1 MNSTPLRATGW
12 SASATGEAHGDKTG
26 ERRGLEEAAVA
37 RLDLLKHLQRL
48 FARRI
53 AEQTVNRVPRGPV
66 MMSALADGDERRQR
80 VTHHRQTQG
89 GKPVARECSQLEGQL
104 DDIVPA
110 AFAG

>member
-1 MNSTPLRATGW
+1 MRVDRPAAVGAHGGLDKLHALARDGVVREP
-12 SASATGEAHGDKTG
+12 ATGEAHGDKTG
-26 ERRGLEEAAVA
+26 ERRGLEKAAVA

-53 AEQTVNRVPRGPV
+53 AEQTGNRVPRGPV

-89 GKPVARECSQLEGQL
+89 GKPGAR
-104 DDIVPA
+104 
-110 AFAG
+110 